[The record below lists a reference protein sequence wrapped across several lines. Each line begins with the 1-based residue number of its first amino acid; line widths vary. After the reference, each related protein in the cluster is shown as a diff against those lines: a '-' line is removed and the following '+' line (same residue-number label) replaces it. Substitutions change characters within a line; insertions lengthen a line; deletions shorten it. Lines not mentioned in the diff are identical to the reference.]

1 MMNFHWPDPAFHIVL
16 VEPEIPPNTGNIAR
30 TCAGTGT
37 RLHLVEPLG
46 FSLDDKHV
54 KRAGL
59 DYWPHVDLHVHPHLE
74 DCLQPAPPDRVWW
87 FSKKATRSIYD
98 ARFQAGDWLVFGPE
112 TRGLSDPQLANA
124 GDQLL
129 SIPMRGEAVRSYN
142 LGTSVGISLFEA
154 LRQVAAREGSS

>member
-1 MMNFHWPDPAFHIVL
+1 MSFAWPSPCFNVVL

-46 FSLDDKHV
+46 FSLDDRQL

-59 DYWPHVDLHVHPHLE
+59 DYWPHVDLHVHPSLE
-74 DCLQPAPPDRVWW
+74 ACLKDVPPERIWW
-87 FSKKATRSIYD
+87 FSKKARRHLYEI
-98 ARFQAGDWLVFGPE
+98 AFHPGDWLVFGPE
-112 TRGLSDPQLANA
+112 TRGLSDETLARA

-129 SIPMRGEAVRSYN
+129 SLPMQDTSVVRSYN
-142 LGTSVGISLFEA
+142 LGTSVGAVLFQA
-154 LRQVAAREGSS
+154 LRPPPRVSA

>member
-1 MMNFHWPDPAFHIVL
+1 MFRWPAEPFHVVL

-46 FSLDDKHV
+46 FSLDDKHL

-59 DYWPHVDLHVHPHLE
+59 DYWPHVDLHVHPSLA
-74 DCLQPAPPDRVWW
+74 DCLAGVPAGRVWW
-87 FSKKATRSIYD
+87 FSKKATRSVYEVEF
-98 ARFQAGDWLVFGPE
+98 RPGDWLVFGPE
-112 TRGLSDPQLANA
+112 TRGLSDEQLSRA

-129 SIPMRGEAVRSYN
+129 SLPMREDGAVRSYN
-142 LGTSVGISLFEA
+142 LGSAVGAVLFQA
-154 LRQVAAREGSS
+154 LRPPAV